1 MRAATKIDAASA
13 VDEPSAFAESRSVS
27 AAEGYAWW
35 AASYDDAPNPLLA
48 REERYLS
55 ALLTDLRGKSIL
67 DLACGTGRW
76 LERLL
81 PQGCKA
87 GVGIDFSSA
96 MLEVA
101 AEKPT
106 IRGRLARAGCE
117 SLPLPG
123 DCFDLAVCSFAVGHI
138 YDLESVACE
147 LGRVMKAGADVFVT
161 DLHSEAY
168 AWGWRVGFRFGGTAV
183 QIETHHRTAD
193 EIVRVFG
200 LNGFQCKMYETL
212 WLGEP
217 ERPIFE
223 RAGKLGSFAEACKR
237 PAVLVCHFRREGS
250 PPSRTAS

>member
-1 MRAATKIDAASA
+1 MRGAIKIDGGSA
-13 VDEPSAFAESRSVS
+13 VDELPTFGESGQVS
-27 AAEGYAWW
+27 AAEGYEWW
-35 AASYDDAPNPLLA
+35 AATYDHAPNPLLA

-55 ALLTDLRGKSIL
+55 ALLPDLYNKTIL

-81 PQGCKA
+81 PRSCRS
-87 GVGIDFSSA
+87 GVGIDYSSA
-96 MLEVA
+96 MLRVA
-101 AEKPT
+101 GEKPA

-117 SLPLPG
+117 SLPLPS
-123 DCFDLAVCSFAVGHI
+123 DCFDLAICSFAAGHI
-138 YDLESVACE
+138 HDMESVARE

-168 AWGWRVGFRFGGTAV
+168 ARGWRVGFRSGVTAV
-183 QIETHHRTAD
+183 QIETHPRTAD

-200 LNGFQCKMYETL
+200 VNSFQCEMHETL

-223 RAGKLGSFAEACKR
+223 RAGKLDAFIEACR
-237 PAVLVCHFRREGS
+237 WPAVLVCHFRRDAS
-250 PPSRTAS
+250 SLLRTDS